1 MYFHASKCLAW
12 TKKWT
17 YRTQNDFV
25 KQNVFWMLAIKF
37 WDAKWFKD
45 KLIYNMCYILAPQQH
60 VFYLIYIF
68 LLIIQVVVPYHCV
81 SSPKSN
87 YAVLNSNHSY
97 FLLVDNGTVGKYG
110 GEIIFRKRLER
121 FIAQQ
126 KISISKSQTLQI
138 LSAHSFSATLPTHL
152 HL

>member
-1 MYFHASKCLAW
+1 
-12 TKKWT
+12 
-17 YRTQNDFV
+17 
-25 KQNVFWMLAIKF
+25 MLAIKF

-138 LSAHSFSATLPTHL
+138 LSSLLFSHTPHPPTPINSYISCIWAVIGVWGCL
-152 HL
+152 RWNVLI